1 MSRSSAAAAE
11 AKSLGVKRQKRKK
24 NNGVKSEEK
33 GRIRETLIWSLPVLE
48 RRGRKMVI
56 YDSG

>member
-24 NNGVKSEEK
+24 KETETGGEK
-33 GRIRETLIWSLPVLE
+33 LIWNLPVLE
-48 RRGRKMVI
+48 RRI
-56 YDSG
+56 DDSG